1 MAAYQRK
8 VFIGAKVAIWQSS
21 IRNQGSFSAISR
33 LIIVAMLFLVEKY
46 AKVFNLVYKA
56 GTFYYDREDQLDI
69 TTWVFSSL
77 AHLLSYRLSRNA
89 AY

>member
-46 AKVFNLVYKA
+46 AKVFNLV
-56 GTFYYDREDQLDI
+56 
-69 TTWVFSSL
+69 
-77 AHLLSYRLSRNA
+77 
-89 AY
+89 